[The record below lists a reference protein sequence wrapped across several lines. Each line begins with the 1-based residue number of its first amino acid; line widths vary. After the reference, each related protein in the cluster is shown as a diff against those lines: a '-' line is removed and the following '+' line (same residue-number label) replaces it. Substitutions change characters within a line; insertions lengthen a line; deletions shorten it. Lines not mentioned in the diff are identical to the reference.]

1 MTKRLDTV
9 VITYHHYIHR
19 HDHYDDR
26 DHHHHHNCHH
36 HHRYRFLDRISAR
49 LLTSIIPIQS
59 LTQTIKRQDGGPT
72 SIIRTPQT
80 KSSEE
85 EIFVGGN
92 YVIVRKISAPP
103 VWLITNQ
110 ACHVVQGAGPDRFPN
125 IRTKDIRCTTLPEC
139 PVCDR
144 RPCSTSLMPFFRSRD
159 FCHIVHVPPDKKCI
173 AL

>member
-92 YVIVRKISAPP
+92 YVIFCKISAPP

-110 ACHVVQGAGPDRFPN
+110 ACHVVQGAGPVQTDSPTFAQKIFGAP
-125 IRTKDIRCTTLPEC
+125 PC
-139 PVCDR
+139 P
-144 RPCSTSLMPFFRSRD
+144 S
-159 FCHIVHVPPDKKCI
+159 
-173 AL
+173 ALSVIEDLVQHR

>member
-72 SIIRTPQT
+72 SITRTPQT

-92 YVIVRKISAPP
+92 YVIFVRYQHLLFGSSSIKHVTLYRGLVQTDSPTFAQKIFGAPP
-103 VWLITNQ
+103 CLSALSVIEDL
-110 ACHVVQGAGPDRFPN
+110 VQHR
-125 IRTKDIRCTTLPEC
+125 
-139 PVCDR
+139 
-144 RPCSTSLMPFFRSRD
+144 
-159 FCHIVHVPPDKKCI
+159 
-173 AL
+173 

>member
-1 MTKRLDTV
+1 M
-9 VITYHHYIHR
+9 ITYHHYINR

-72 SIIRTPQT
+72 SITRTPQT

-92 YVIVRKISAPP
+92 YVIFRKISAPP
-103 VWLITNQ
+103 VWLIINQ
-110 ACHVVQGAGPDRFPN
+110 ACHVVQGAVIED
-125 IRTKDIRCTTLPEC
+125 L
-139 PVCDR
+139 VQH
-144 RPCSTSLMPFFRSRD
+144 S
-159 FCHIVHVPPDKKCI
+159 
-173 AL
+173 